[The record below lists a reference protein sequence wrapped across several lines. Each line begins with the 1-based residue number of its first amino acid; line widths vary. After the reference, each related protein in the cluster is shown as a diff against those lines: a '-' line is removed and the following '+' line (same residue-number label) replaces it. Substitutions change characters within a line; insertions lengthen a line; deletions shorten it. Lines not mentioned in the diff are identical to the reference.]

1 MTAKKTFYLMVGL
14 LGLMVIGTFVGIYF
28 GNKYMKNS
36 ASILV
41 NTKLDNIASDDE
53 EQTYLQSRKNLE
65 KYKSLSETIAKVLPK
80 SKDQAQAVK
89 ELYRIGDETGI
100 VIDKI
105 QFPTST
111 LGQKTATAVPAATPA
126 TTANSTPTPTPSTA
140 PVAPSITQAKPV
152 TGMPGVLGIDVQ
164 IGLQPAYG
172 KSISYANMIRFLQ
185 KVENNRRS
193 MQIKQINV
201 HADPINGGV
210 TFDTTLTIFVKP

>member
-1 MTAKKTFYLMVGL
+1 MTAKKTYFLLVGL
-14 LGLMVIGTFVGIYF
+14 LGLLVISTFVGLYF
-28 GNKYMKNS
+28 GNKYMKSS
-36 ASILV
+36 AQSLV
-41 NTKLDNIASDDE
+41 NTKLDNIASDAE
-53 EQTYLQSRKNLE
+53 EQTYLQSRKNLD
-65 KYKSLSETIAKVLPK
+65 KYKDLSNTISKVLPK

-105 QFPTST
+105 QFPSST
-111 LGQKTATAVPAATPA
+111 LGQKTAAIATPTTTDKNSQA
-126 TTANSTPTPTPSTA
+126 TTTPST
-140 PVAPSITQAKPV
+140 PSVTQAKPV

-172 KSISYANMIRFLQ
+172 KSISYDNMIRFLQ

>member
-1 MTAKKTFYLMVGL
+1 MTAKKTFYLMTGL
-14 LGLMVIGTFVGIYF
+14 LVLMVVGAFVGIYF

-36 ASILV
+36 ASSLV
-41 NTKLDNIASDDE
+41 STKLDNIASDDE

-111 LGQKTATAVPAATPA
+111 LGQKTAPVATPAPTDKNSQAAPAAATPA
-126 TTANSTPTPTPSTA
+126 
-140 PVAPSITQAKPV
+140 APSVTQAKPV

-172 KSISYANMIRFLQ
+172 KSISYDNMIRFLQ

>member
-1 MTAKKTFYLMVGL
+1 MTAKKTFYLMIGL
-14 LGLMVIGTFVGIYF
+14 LGLLVIGAFVGIYF
-28 GNKYMKNS
+28 GNKFMKNS
-36 ASILV
+36 ANSLV
-41 NTKLDNIASDDE
+41 STKLDNIASDDE

-65 KYKSLSETIAKVLPK
+65 KYKSLSETVAKVLPK

-111 LGQKTATAVPAATPA
+111 LGQKIAAAATPA
-126 TTANSTPTPTPSTA
+126 ATDKKSDDTTPVTPA
-140 PVAPSITQAKPV
+140 APSVTQAKPV
-152 TGMPGVLGIDVQ
+152 VGMPGVMGIDVQ

-172 KSISYANMIRFLQ
+172 KSISYDNMIRFLQ